1 MRKRRERREGEE
13 RGKFWPVIFK
23 NKKNVDAGVIEFLK
37 NSLIEAVWCFNCLE
51 KSSSEFEKYFDF
63 ELTRY
68 IFGLEI
74 RL

>member
-1 MRKRRERREGEE
+1 M
-13 RGKFWPVIFK
+13 RGKRKVLAGHIK
-23 NKKNVDAGVIEFLK
+23 KKKKNVDAGVIEFLK